1 MSIAECSEARKHSRS
16 SGDLLDEEADGKDLK
31 EKTNKNRLAYQSVV
45 HPWSPSPPVGLNTTL
60 RYSGASVRII

>member
-31 EKTNKNRLAYQSVV
+31 EKTNKRRGSVY
-45 HPWSPSPPVGLNTTL
+45 L
-60 RYSGASVRII
+60 